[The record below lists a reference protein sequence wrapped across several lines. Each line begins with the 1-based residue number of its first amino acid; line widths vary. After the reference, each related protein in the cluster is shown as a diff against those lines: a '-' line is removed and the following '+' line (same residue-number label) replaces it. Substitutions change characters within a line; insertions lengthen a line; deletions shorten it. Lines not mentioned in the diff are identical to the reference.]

1 MALQEKRS
9 LKVMKFFI
17 IIIKTLQL
25 IMPNINGC
33 ANISLNGVKTVS
45 ILL

>member
-1 MALQEKRS
+1 MALQEKRN
-9 LKVMKFFI
+9 LKAVKFFI
-17 IIIKTLQL
+17 IIIKTLKP

-33 ANISLNGVKTVS
+33 A

>member
-9 LKVMKFFI
+9 LKAVKFFI

-25 IMPNINGC
+25 ITPNINGC
-33 ANISLNGVKTVS
+33 VNRSLNGVKTVS

>member
-25 IMPNINGC
+25 IMLNINGC
-33 ANISLNGVKTVS
+33 VNISLNGVKTVS